1 MQSVINISRAEGYN
15 WFEGER
21 PFQASPQ
28 RRSYSRQN
36 SASENVRPSD
46 RSLFAWCV
54 AHGEAAS
61 RIGFVACVIFY
72 GLTAAYGLSRS
83 GQWDILR
90 QSLATRTNELA
101 LMVGL
106 EVKAVQVEG
115 QHHLKEAEIAAAL
128 GPRDGVSIFTFDTD
142 AARERLKRNGWV
154 AEARVMRLLP
164 STLVVELEE
173 RTPFALW
180 REGGKLVA
188 IDRSGKV
195 LSLAER
201 TDFPNL
207 RVVSGAGAAAP
218 AAEIIEAL
226 NAVPELRDRVRDIE
240 RIAGRRW
247 DLVLDSGLRAK
258 LPATNFAGAL
268 ADFSAIA
275 AKNPAALYEIAEID
289 FRVSSQFTLQL
300 KDGSEAGRKKFLSWL
315 PKTRESRN
323 EKL

>member
-1 MQSVINISRAEGYN
+1 LQSVINISRAEHYD
-15 WFEGER
+15 WYEAAR
-21 PFQASPQ
+21 PFADSPK
-28 RRSYSRQN
+28 RRSPSRQK
-36 SASENVRPSD
+36 SASESVRPSD
-46 RSLFAWCV
+46 PSLFAWFV
-54 AHGEAAS
+54 AHGETAS

-83 GQWDILR
+83 GKSDELR
-90 QSLATRTNELA
+90 QSLAAHTNELA
-101 LMVGL
+101 LMAGL
-106 EVKAVQVEG
+106 EVTAVQVEG
-115 QHHLKEAEIAAAL
+115 QHHLKDAEIAAAL

-180 REGGKLVA
+180 REGGKLAA
-188 IDRSGKV
+188 IDASGKV
-195 LSLAER
+195 LSLADR

-207 RVVSGAGAAAP
+207 PIVSGAGAAAP
-218 AAEIIEAL
+218 AAEIVEAL

-258 LPATNFAGAL
+258 LPATNFTGAL

-315 PKTRESRN
+315 PRTRESRN

>member
-1 MQSVINISRAEGYN
+1 LQSVINISRAESYN
-15 WFEGER
+15 WFEDAR
-21 PFQASPQ
+21 TYQASPT
-28 RRSYSRQN
+28 RRSRSRQH
-36 SASENVRPSD
+36 SANESVGLSD

-72 GLTAAYGLSRS
+72 GLTAAYGLSLS
-83 GQWDILR
+83 GQWNELR

-101 LMVGL
+101 LMAGL

-115 QHHLKEAEIAAAL
+115 QHHLKDADIAAAL
-128 GPRDGVSIFTFDTD
+128 GPRDGVSIFAFDTD
-142 AARERLKRNGWV
+142 AARDRLKRNGWIG
-154 AEARVMRLLP
+154 EARVMRLLP

-173 RTPFALW
+173 RVPFALW
-180 REGGKLVA
+180 REGGKIAA
-188 IDRSGKV
+188 IDISGKM
-195 LSLAER
+195 LALAER

-207 RVVSGAGAAAP
+207 PVVSGAGAAAP
-218 AAEIIEAL
+218 AAEIVDAL
-226 NAVPELRDRVRDIE
+226 NGVPELRDRVRDIE

-247 DLVLDSGLRAK
+247 DLVLDTGLRAK
-258 LPATNFAGAL
+258 LPATDFVKAL
-268 ADFSAIA
+268 ADLSAIA

-300 KDGSEAGRKKFLSWL
+300 KDASEAGRKKFLSWL
-315 PKTRESRN
+315 SKSRESRT

>member
-1 MQSVINISRAEGYN
+1 MQSVINISRAENYN
-15 WFEGER
+15 WYEDAR
-21 PFQASPQ
+21 PYVVSSK
-28 RRSYSRQN
+28 RRFHARQH
-36 SASENVRPSD
+36 SATESFRPSD
-46 RSLFAWCV
+46 LSLFAWFV
-54 AHGEAAS
+54 AHSEAAT

-83 GQWDILR
+83 GQWEELR

-101 LMVGL
+101 LMAGL

-115 QHHLKEAEIAAAL
+115 QQHLKEADIAAAL
-128 GPRDGVSIFTFDTD
+128 GPRDGVSIFAFDTD

-173 RTPFALW
+173 RAPFALW
-180 REGGKLVA
+180 RESGKLVA
-188 IDRSGKV
+188 IDATGKV

-207 RVVSGAGAAAP
+207 PVVSGPGAAAP
-218 AAEIIEAL
+218 AAEIVEAL
-226 NAVPELRDRVRDIE
+226 NDVPELRDRVRDIE
-240 RIAGRRW
+240 RVAGRRW

-258 LPATNFAGAL
+258 LPATNFAAAL

-275 AKNPAALYEIAEID
+275 AKNPSALYEIAEID
-289 FRVSSQFTLQL
+289 FRVSTQFTLQL

-315 PKTRESRN
+315 PKTSESRN